1 MSGCRT
7 TKKQESKIV
16 LPPMPQ
22 RQEIT
27 PPESVKD
34 YAYII
39 LYYDTL
45 VQEWEV
51 WGETVEGLVDGI
63 SEY

>member
-1 MSGCRT
+1 MTGCRT
-7 TKKQESKIV
+7 TKQTHNKIV